1 MYAIICVAY
10 TGGCADYAP
19 RKPWLFRSQRE
30 CIVFVNKVHKSFLET
45 LKEKGLVITDSK
57 AFCLRF
63 KETKE
68 T

>member
-1 MYAIICVAY
+1 MYIIVCVASA
-10 TGGCADYAP
+10 GSCDEYAP
-19 RKPWLFRSQRE
+19 RKPWVFRNKTD